1 MCTSD
6 LITHRGAR
14 RAFFIATDTRAR
26 ARASSSSSSSSSSS
40 VMADRFAAFAPQL
53 IRDNA
58 SRRVGDVVKCVHLTS
73 DAGMAL
79 NGAVGRVVGVGSLDD
94 ATVAAEGGVPF
105 RVKVEFDGIPGIK
118 SIRTVN
124 LVHPNHRPGPGR
136 DDSVRTSGA
145 FYITLVPIRPR
156 TRGERRSLRT
166 LLPGVSLRPGSLA
179 FNPRPRRLSTPTDA
193 FELHPDVRFVRND
206 PQPSPSRA
214 RTSRPRTPSARSSP
228 GRRSRCRTRRRRCI
242 FR

>member
-94 ATVAAEGGVPF
+94 ATVAAEGGAPF
-105 RVKVEFDGIPGIK
+105 RVKVEFDGIPEIK

-145 FYITLVPIRPR
+145 FYITLIPIRPR

-179 FNPRPRRLSTPTDA
+179 FNPDTPRRL
-193 FELHPDVRFVRND
+193 
-206 PQPSPSRA
+206 
-214 RTSRPRTPSARSSP
+214 
-228 GRRSRCRTRRRRCI
+228 
-242 FR
+242 

>member
-1 MCTSD
+1 
-6 LITHRGAR
+6 
-14 RAFFIATDTRAR
+14 
-26 ARASSSSSSSSSSS
+26 
-40 VMADRFAAFAPQL
+40 MADRFAAFAPQL

-94 ATVAAEGGVPF
+94 ATVAAEGGAPF
-105 RVKVEFDGIPGIK
+105 RVKVEFDGIPEIK

-124 LVHPNHRPGPGR
+124 LVHPNHRLGPGR

-166 LLPGVSLRPGSLA
+166 LLPGGRFSP
-179 FNPRPRRLSTPTDA
+179 PRVPRFQSRRTRLDA
-193 FELHPDVRFVRND
+193 FQLRH
-206 PQPSPSRA
+206 
-214 RTSRPRTPSARSSP
+214 
-228 GRRSRCRTRRRRCI
+228 
-242 FR
+242 

>member
-14 RAFFIATDTRAR
+14 RAFFIATDTRPR
-26 ARASSSSSSSSSSS
+26 ARASSSSSSSS

-179 FNPRPRRLSTPTDA
+179 FNPDTPRRL
-193 FELHPDVRFVRND
+193 
-206 PQPSPSRA
+206 
-214 RTSRPRTPSARSSP
+214 
-228 GRRSRCRTRRRRCI
+228 
-242 FR
+242 